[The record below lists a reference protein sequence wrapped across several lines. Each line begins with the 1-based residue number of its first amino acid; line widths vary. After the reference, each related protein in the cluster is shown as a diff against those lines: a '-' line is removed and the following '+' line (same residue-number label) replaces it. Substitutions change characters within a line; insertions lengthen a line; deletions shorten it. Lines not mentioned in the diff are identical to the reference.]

1 MARPSPRT
9 GKYNSAGDKSPPR
22 CDNSCLMITPAPITS
37 QPLSPAPTLDGRYL
51 RNLENYI
58 ADGKKADILYDHQK
72 AIIKDTAEFLRSGNR
87 RGYIEAPTGTGK
99 TVLFVTLAEAF
110 SYQAATPPKIL
121 VVTPTKDLVRQT
133 LGGSR
138 GDKGFAGFAPHMS
151 VGTFYS
157 DTPAGLRSLDAQVT
171 ITTYASLTKLA
182 ATPVTTIDE
191 EGTSHTKLINLVD
204 QSFDIIFLDEGH
216 KALGSS
222 SRRIIADINPETL
235 IIGFTAT
242 PDYHASRGLESLL
255 PSMIHRLDLK
265 EAIQL
270 NMLSSVVP
278 LAIPAPTT
286 TAQEF
291 SIGALGE
298 YENKS
303 LKQLI
308 HNSARNRMVV
318 SIAAQ
323 LIQAGNTPIIACIP
337 GDTMTH
343 PHLIAEMLSEH
354 YVDDEDGIPRPI
366 RVSAITS
373 AISAAARQSIYAEL
387 EKGTIDALTYIDVL
401 TEGWDSQ
408 RANVIINARPTRSL
422 VSARQRTGR
431 ILRNKHDNRPALAID
446 IVDVI
451 AANTPPQVSMA
462 DIFTLESITNG
473 AAIGAIHSQHAAG
486 VKQSI
491 DALFTQYGA
500 AETIINSYTLYAEL
514 LETLPHLTRGQASI
528 QQDGKVRTFAS
539 AGRLFTRL
547 NVDSFALE
555 HLKQHQDIDVRM
567 VRRYHEAIE
576 AYDEEQIQTR
586 LANLPNAVHTGMGLR
601 VGETSFISINE
612 LVNVIRRKYPYVDA
626 NYRSV
631 EMIAREIVKSDSNL
645 YFTKRFRARTHRGV
659 MLYTCQTMVSIEVGQ
674 SIVAA
679 CRDE

>member
-1 MARPSPRT
+1 MNTPVSTAPTTTSPSPAD
-9 GKYNSAGDKSPPR
+9 YSHFLN
-22 CDNSCLMITPAPITS
+22 
-37 QPLSPAPTLDGRYL
+37 
-51 RNLENYI
+51 NLEQYT
-58 ADGKKADILYDHQK
+58 ADGKKSDVLYKHQK

-110 SYQAATPPKIL
+110 SYQAETPPKIL

-133 LGGSR
+133 VGGSL

-157 DTPAGLRSLDAQVT
+157 DTPSGMRGLEAQVT
-171 ITTYASLTKLA
+171 ITTYASLVKLA
-182 ATPVTTIDE
+182 ATPISTTDAAGE
-191 EGTSHTKLINLVD
+191 RHTKLINLVNEH
-204 QSFDIIFLDEGH
+204 FDIIFLDEGH
-216 KALGSS
+216 KALGAS
-222 SRRIIADINPETL
+222 SRRIIKDVNPETL

-242 PDYHASRGLESLL
+242 PDYHASRSLESLL
-255 PSMIHRLDLK
+255 PALIHRLDLK
-265 EAIQL
+265 EAIKL
-270 NMLSSVVP
+270 NMLSSVIPV
-278 LAIPAPTT
+278 AIPAPKT

-308 HNSARNRMVV
+308 HNGARNRMVV

-337 GDTMTH
+337 GDIMAH
-343 PHLIAEMLSEH
+343 PHLIADMLSEQ
-354 YVDDEDGIPRPI
+354 YVDDESGIPRPI

-373 AISAAARQSIYAEL
+373 AISAAARQKIYAEL

-431 ILRNKHDNRPALAID
+431 ILRNKSDGRPALAID
-446 IVDVI
+446 IVDTI
-451 AANTPPQVSMA
+451 ASNTAPQVSMA
-462 DIFTLESITNG
+462 DIFTVESIANG
-473 AAIGAIHSQHAAG
+473 SAIGDIEPTYAASTQ
-486 VKQSI
+486 QSI
-491 DALFTQYGA
+491 DAIFKKYGA
-500 AETIINSYTLYAEL
+500 VEMITNNYTLYNEL
-514 LETLPHLTRGQASI
+514 LETLPVLTRGQASI
-528 QQDGKVRTFAS
+528 KQEGKVRTFAS

-555 HLKQHQDIDVRM
+555 HLKQFEDIEIRM

-576 AYDEEQIQTR
+576 AYDEEQIQDF
-586 LANLPNAVHTGMGLR
+586 LATLPNAVHTGQGLR
-601 VGETSFISINE
+601 VGDKSYISLNE
-612 LVNVIRRKYPYVDA
+612 LVNIIRQKYPYVDA
-626 NYRSV
+626 SYHGV
-631 EMIAREIVKSDSNL
+631 ETIAHEIVKTDDDL
-645 YFTKRFRARTHRGV
+645 YFTKRFRARTHRGI
-659 MLYTCQTMVSIEVGQ
+659 MLYTAQTMVTVAIGQ
-674 SIVAA
+674 SIVAS

>member
-1 MARPSPRT
+1 
-9 GKYNSAGDKSPPR
+9 
-22 CDNSCLMITPAPITS
+22 MITPVPPATPPT
-37 QPLSPAPTLDGRYL
+37 SPAPALDVRYL
-51 RNLENYI
+51 HNLERYM
-58 ADGKKADILYDHQK
+58 ADGKKADILYEYQK
-72 AIIKDTAEFLRSGNR
+72 AIIKDTAEFLRSGNH

-110 SYQAATPPKIL
+110 SYQVEKPPKIL

-157 DTPAGLRSLDAQVT
+157 DTPAGMRGLDAQVT
-171 ITTYASLTKLA
+171 ITTYASLVKLA
-182 ATPVTTIDE
+182 SAPITTIDE
-191 EGTSHTKLINLVD
+191 QGERHTKLVNLVD
-204 QSFDIIFLDEGH
+204 QHFDIIFLDEGH
-216 KALGSS
+216 KALGAS
-222 SRRIIADINPETL
+222 SRRIIDEINSDAL

-242 PDYHASRGLESLL
+242 PDYHASRSLESLL
-255 PSMIHRLDLK
+255 PALIHRLDLK
-265 EAIQL
+265 EAIEL
-270 NMLSSVVP
+270 NMLSSVIP
-278 LAIPAPTT
+278 IAIPAPTT
-286 TAQEF
+286 IAQEF
-291 SIGALGE
+291 SISAFGE

-308 HNSARNRMVV
+308 HNTARNNMVV

-343 PHLIAEMLSEH
+343 PHLVADLLSQQF
-354 YVDDEDGIPRPI
+354 VDDENGIPRSI

-373 AISAAARQSIYAEL
+373 SISAAARQMIYAEL

-422 VSARQRTGR
+422 VAARQRTGR

-446 IVDVI
+446 IVDKI

-462 DIFTLESITNG
+462 DIFTLEKITNG
-473 AAIGAIHSQHAAG
+473 SPIGDIDPIHKAAVQ
-486 VKQSI
+486 QSI
-491 DALFTQYGA
+491 ETIFKQYGA
-500 AETIINSYTLYAEL
+500 VETIVNNYTIYAEL

-528 QQDGKVRTFAS
+528 KQDGKIRTFAS

-555 HLKQHQDIDVRM
+555 HLKQQRNIDVRP
-567 VRRYHEAIE
+567 VRRYQEAIE
-576 AYDEEQIQTR
+576 AYDEEQIQGC
-586 LANLPNAVHTGMGLR
+586 LADLPNAVHTGMGLR
-601 VGETSFISINE
+601 IGDTSYISLNE
-612 LVNVIRRKYPYVDA
+612 LVNVINQRYSFVDA
-626 NYRSV
+626 NYRTV
-631 EMIAREIVKSDSNL
+631 EMFAHEIVKSDKDL
-645 YFTKRFRARTHRGV
+645 YFTKRFRARTHRGI
-659 MLYTCQTMVSIEVGQ
+659 MLYTSQTMVSIAVGQ
-674 SIVAA
+674 AIVEA
-679 CRDE
+679 CRIDQ

>member
-1 MARPSPRT
+1 MTTHIPFASFPVIPSPV
-9 GKYNSAGDKSPPR
+9 
-22 CDNSCLMITPAPITS
+22 
-37 QPLSPAPTLDGRYL
+37 LDLRYL
-51 RNLENYI
+51 HNLEQYV
-58 ADGKKADILYDHQK
+58 ADGKKADILYEHQK

-110 SYQAATPPKIL
+110 SYQAAIPPKIL

-138 GDKGFAGFAPHMS
+138 GDKGFAGFAPYMS

-157 DTPAGLRSLDAQVT
+157 DTPAGMRGLDAQVT

-182 ATPVTTIDE
+182 AAPMTTIDE
-191 EGTSHTKLINLVD
+191 QGDQHTKLVNLIN
-204 QSFDIIFLDEGH
+204 QHFDIIFLDEGH
-216 KALGSS
+216 RALGAS
-222 SRRIIADINPETL
+222 SRRIIKDSNADTL

-255 PSMIHRLDLK
+255 PSLIHHLDLK
-265 EAIQL
+265 EAIKL
-270 NMLSSVVP
+270 NMLSSVIP
-278 LAIPAPTT
+278 MAIPAPTT

-308 HNSARNRMVV
+308 HNTARNRMVV

-337 GDTMTH
+337 GDTMMH
-343 PHLIAEMLSEH
+343 PHVVADMLSEQFI
-354 YVDDEDGIPRPI
+354 DDENGIPRPI

-373 AISAAARQSIYAEL
+373 SISAATRQKIYAEL

-422 VSARQRTGR
+422 VSARQRAGR
-431 ILRNKHDNRPALAID
+431 ILRNKPDGRPALAID
-446 IVDVI
+446 IVDTI
-451 AANTPPQVSMA
+451 ASNTAPQVSMA

-473 AAIGAIHSQHAAG
+473 SAIGDIEPRHAQMMKHSIEAIF
-486 VKQSI
+486 K
-491 DALFTQYGA
+491 QYGA
-500 AETIINSYTLYAEL
+500 VETIQNNYTLYNEL
-514 LETLPHLTRGQASI
+514 LETLPQLTRGQASI
-528 QQDGKVRTFAS
+528 KQDGKVRTFAS

-547 NVDSFALE
+547 AVDSFALDY
-555 HLKQHQDIDVRM
+555 LKKNKEIDIRM
-567 VRRYHEAIE
+567 VRRHHEAIE
-576 AYDEEQIQTR
+576 AYDEEQIQAC
-586 LANLPNAVHTGMGLR
+586 LADLPNAVHTGMGLR
-601 VGETSFISINE
+601 VGDTSYMTITE
-612 LVNVIRRKYPYVDA
+612 LVNIIRRKYPFVDI

-631 EMIAREIVKSDSNL
+631 ESIAHEIVKSDNDL

-659 MLYTCQTMVSIEVGQ
+659 VLYTAQTMVSIAVGQ